1 MRGSLGFVLRLV
13 ARLCELGLG
22 GGRRVKMELV
32 MGVGGVMK
40 ELRFSG
46 RWDILDLMTCLAGI
60 VGICKS

>member
-1 MRGSLGFVLRLV
+1 
-13 ARLCELGLG
+13 
-22 GGRRVKMELV
+22 MELV
-32 MGVGGVMK
+32 MGVGGVTK